1 MIPSNLGYY
10 SLTGI
15 EFVQSLGSAR
25 PRLVENWAESN
36 ACAQGDLRAV
46 ESGILP
52 WEEKGQTI
60 DVLAWPSGACMV
72 SKRMADWLR
81 SGT

>member
-1 MIPSNLGYY
+1 MLQSELGYY
-10 SLTGI
+10 SLQAI
-15 EFVQSLGSAR
+15 EFVRSLGPAR
-25 PRLVENWAESN
+25 PRLVGSWAESN

-46 ESGILP
+46 ESGLLP

-72 SKRMADWLR
+72 SKRMAEWLR
-81 SGT
+81 SGA